1 MKIGLI
7 KGSQKSDP
15 FLFMLESVNAFE
27 YFDKGIRY
35 FNANQYKEAHKEW
48 EVLWKLI
55 GNHPRRNGLKV
66 FLQLTGI
73 YQNIQLGKWDA
84 VRYGIRI
91 AGLRLSKNIT
101 MIKALV
107 EVASIKSFLSVYVE
121 KKISLK
127 AIDELQ
133 IQRKWGRV
141 HKDLGTK

>member
-1 MKIGLI
+1 MKISLT
-7 KGSQKSDP
+7 KGSQKSGP
-15 FLFMLESVNAFE
+15 FLFMLESVNEFE

-35 FNANQYKEAHKEW
+35 FNTNQYKQAHKEW
-48 EVLWKLI
+48 ERLWKLI

-91 AGLRLSKNIT
+91 AGLRLYENIT
-101 MIKALV
+101 MIKAFV
-107 EVASIKSFLSVYVE
+107 EVASIERFLSAYVE
-121 KKISLK
+121 KNIPLK
-127 AIDELQ
+127 AYDELQ
-133 IQRKWGRV
+133 IQIKWGRV

>member
-1 MKIGLI
+1 MKISLT
-7 KGSQKSDP
+7 KGSQKSGP
-15 FLFMLESVNAFE
+15 FLFMLESVNEFE

-35 FNANQYKEAHKEW
+35 FNTNQYKQAHKEW
-48 EVLWKLI
+48 ERLWKLI

-91 AGLRLSKNIT
+91 AGLRLYENIT
-101 MIKALV
+101 MIKAFV
-107 EVASIKSFLSVYVE
+107 EVASIERFLSAYVE
-121 KKISLK
+121 KNIPLK
-127 AIDELQ
+127 AYDELQ

>member
-1 MKIGLI
+1 MKISLT

-15 FLFMLESVNAFE
+15 FLFILESVNEFE
-27 YFDKGIRY
+27 YFYKGIRY
-35 FNANQYKEAHKEW
+35 FNANQYKQAHKEW

-55 GNHPRRNGLKV
+55 GNHPRINGLKV

-91 AGLRLSKNIT
+91 SGLQLCENIT
-101 MIKALV
+101 MIKVLV
-107 EVASIKSFLSVYVE
+107 EVVSIKSFLLVYVE

-127 AIDELQ
+127 VFDELP

>member
-1 MKIGLI
+1 MKISLT

-15 FLFMLESVNAFE
+15 FLFMLESVNEFE

-35 FNANQYKEAHKEW
+35 FNANQYKQAHKEW
-48 EVLWKLI
+48 EILWKLI
-55 GNHPRRNGLKV
+55 GNHPRINGLKV

-91 AGLRLSKNIT
+91 AGLRLCENIT

-107 EVASIKSFLSVYVE
+107 EVASIERFLSVYVE

-127 AIDELQ
+127 AFDELQ

>member
-15 FLFMLESVNAFE
+15 FLFMLESFNEFE
-27 YFDKGIRY
+27 YFDKVIRY
-35 FNANQYKEAHKEW
+35 FNTNQYIQAHKES
-48 EVLWKLI
+48 ERLGKLI

-73 YQNIQLGKWDA
+73 YQNIQLEKWDA

-107 EVASIKSFLSVYVE
+107 EVVSIERFLSVYVE
-121 KKISLK
+121 KNISLK
-127 AIDELQ
+127 AFDELQ

>member
-1 MKIGLI
+1 MKISLT

-15 FLFMLESVNAFE
+15 FLFMLESVNEFE

-35 FNANQYKEAHKEW
+35 FNTNQYKQAHKEW
-48 EVLWKLI
+48 ERLWKLI
-55 GNHPRRNGLKV
+55 GNHPRKNGLKV

-73 YQNIQLGKWDA
+73 YQNIKLGKWDA

-91 AGLRLSKNIT
+91 AGLRLYENIT
-101 MIKALV
+101 MIKAFV
-107 EVASIKSFLSVYVE
+107 EVASIERFLSVYVE
-121 KKISLK
+121 KNISLK
-127 AIDELQ
+127 AYNELQ

>member
-1 MKIGLI
+1 MKNSLT
-7 KGSQKSDP
+7 KGSLFCDP
-15 FLFMLESVNAFE
+15 FLFMLESVNEFE
-27 YFDKGIRY
+27 HFYKGIQY
-35 FNANQYKEAHKEW
+35 FNANQYKQAHKEW
-48 EVLWKLI
+48 EILWKLI
-55 GNHPRRNGLKV
+55 GNHPRIDGLKV

-107 EVASIKSFLSVYVE
+107 EVVSIERFLSVYVE
-121 KKISLK
+121 KNISLK
-127 AIDELQ
+127 AFDELQ

>member
-1 MKIGLI
+1 MKISLT

-15 FLFMLESVNAFE
+15 FLFMLESVNEFE

-35 FNANQYKEAHKEW
+35 FNVNQYKQAHKEW
-48 EVLWKLI
+48 EILWKLI
-55 GNHPRRNGLKV
+55 GNHLRRIVLKV

-91 AGLRLSKNIT
+91 SGLQLCENIT

-107 EVASIKSFLSVYVE
+107 EVDSIERFL
-121 KKISLK
+121 
-127 AIDELQ
+127 
-133 IQRKWGRV
+133 
-141 HKDLGTK
+141 